1 MANITSSFTQLLP
14 VEEFVAGISTNRTG
28 SYTYNGPETFD
39 VWVDKA
45 TGYVIKVDVSIDP
58 PSAGYIRKTLNAK
71 DSAQLPMA
79 YALSHQFVTNYT
91 WEHTY
96 TDVTMSNG
104 DVFKKMN
111 LSLIHI

>member
-45 TGYVIKVDVSIDP
+45 TGYVIKVEVSIDQ
-58 PSAGYIRKTLNAK
+58 PSALNIRTPA
-71 DSAQLPMA
+71 S
-79 YALSHQFVTNYT
+79 
-91 WEHTY
+91 
-96 TDVTMSNG
+96 G
-104 DVFKKMN
+104 
-111 LSLIHI
+111 